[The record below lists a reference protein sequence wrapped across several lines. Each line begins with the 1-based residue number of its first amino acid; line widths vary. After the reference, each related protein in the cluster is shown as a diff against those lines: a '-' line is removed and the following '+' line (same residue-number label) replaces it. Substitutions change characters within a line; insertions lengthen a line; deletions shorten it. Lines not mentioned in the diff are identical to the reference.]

1 MEERRPTPEEML
13 ERAALEEAR
22 AGRGRLKIFF
32 GAAPG
37 VGKTYAMLEAA
48 RARKRQGADVV
59 IGLVETHGRRD
70 TEALTEGLE
79 LLPSKSID
87 HRGVTLREFDL
98 DGALVRHPELLLLDE
113 LAHTNAPGSR
123 HLRRWQDV
131 IELIEDGV
139 DVYTTLNVQ
148 HVESLNDVVAQI
160 TGVHVQETVPDST
173 LDLADEI
180 ELVDLPPD
188 DLLERLREG
197 KIYIPAQAER
207 ASRNFFR
214 KGNLIALRELALRKT
229 AERVDAQAVEWKR
242 EQGIEEPLPTRE
254 RILVAVNHR
263 QQSADVVR
271 SGRRMASS
279 LHAPWIA
286 LAVETPAFDRLPEE
300 VRDRVSEHL
309 ALAEGLGAERLVV
322 RGERVSDEILAVARE
337 RNITRIVIG
346 KPTHARWRDWIR
358 GSLIDELV
366 RGSAGVEVVVTSG
379 EKSEREPK
387 RIFGSRRRSR
397 PAEYAWALVPVLSS
411 TLICWV
417 TRPIFNLA
425 DQAMVYLLGVL
436 IAASA
441 LPRGPSLLA
450 AVASVA
456 ALDFCFVPPYF
467 TFAVGDLR
475 YVITFAVM
483 LIVGLSVSRRTV
495 LIREQAEAARQRE
508 RRTAALFAMSREFSV
523 EDEANAIA
531 RTALTHVRDLTESD
545 AVVLLARDGKELV
558 PLAGEAT
565 GLFGTQ
571 RELAVARWVFEH
583 GRPAGYGT
591 DTLPASETV
600 FLPLVGASGTIG
612 VFGVAL
618 GQRKADPSPS
628 LRQLLETFVAQTA
641 LALERVLLREETS
654 RAKLAI
660 ETERLRNDLLSTVSH
675 DLRTP
680 LASITGAAGVLL
692 EKSAPLDEEERREL
706 LETVKEES
714 ERLNRLVGNL
724 LDLTRIE
731 SGNLR
736 IRKEWV
742 PIEEVVHSAIGRLS
756 ERLADHRVLT
766 ELPEAVL
773 LAPIDPVLI
782 EQVLVN
788 LLENAAKY
796 SPARSTITV
805 RAEAAQDAVVCEVM
819 DEGRGIPHGEEQKI
833 FEKFYRVADGRRA
846 EGAGLGLTVC
856 QAILRAH
863 GGTIQA
869 ENRREGGALF
879 RFSLPITG
887 ETPLVDTEWEE
898 VRS

>member
-1 MEERRPTPEEML
+1 MEERRPSPEQML

-22 AGRGRLKIFF
+22 AGRGQLRIFF

-48 RARKRQGADVV
+48 RARKRQGADLVV
-59 IGLVETHGRRD
+59 GLVEAHGRRE
-70 TEALTEGLE
+70 TESLLEGLE
-79 LLPSKSID
+79 VLPPLSIE
-87 HRGVTLREFDL
+87 HRGVRLREFDL
-98 DGALVRHPELLLLDE
+98 DGALGRHPGLILVDE

-131 IELIEDGV
+131 VELIESGV

-148 HVESLNDVVAQI
+148 HVESLNDVVAQV
-160 TGVHVQETVPDST
+160 TGVHVQETVPDSI

-180 ELVDLPPD
+180 ELVDLSPD
-188 DLLERLREG
+188 DLLDRLRQG
-197 KIYIPAQAER
+197 KVYIPAQAER
-207 ASRNFFR
+207 AMRNFFR

-254 RILVAVNHR
+254 RILVAVNHA

-271 SGRRMASS
+271 SGRRMAAS
-279 LHAPWIA
+279 LRAPWIA

-346 KPTHARWRDWIR
+346 KPTHPRWRDWIR
-358 GSLIDELV
+358 GSLVDELV
-366 RGSAGVEVVVTSG
+366 RGSEGVELVVTSG
-379 EKSEREPK
+379 EKGERERK
-387 RIFGSRRRSR
+387 RLLSRRRSR
-397 PAEYAWALVPVLSS
+397 PAEYLWALVPVLSS
-411 TLICWV
+411 TIICWV
-417 TRPIFNLA
+417 TRPVFNLA

-467 TFAVGDLR
+467 TFAVGDMR
-475 YVITFAVM
+475 YVITFVVM

-508 RRTAALFAMSREFSV
+508 RRTAALFAMSREFTV
-523 EDEANAIA
+523 EDEAGAIA
-531 RTALTHVRDLTESD
+531 RTALTNVRDLTESE
-545 AVVLLARDGKELV
+545 AVVLLARDGKELL
-558 PLAGEAT
+558 PLAGETT
-565 GLFGTQ
+565 GIFGTQ

-591 DTLPASETV
+591 DTLPASDTL
-600 FLPLVGASGTIG
+600 FLPLIGAAGTIG

-618 GQRKADPSPS
+618 GQRKVDPSPS

-654 RAKLAI
+654 HAKLAI

-692 EKSAPLDEEERREL
+692 EKSAPLDEDERREL

-731 SGNLR
+731 SGTMH

-742 PIEEVVHSAIGRLS
+742 PVEEVVHSAIGRLA
-756 ERLADHRVLT
+756 ERLADHRVAT
-766 ELPEAVL
+766 DLPEAVL
-773 LAPIDPVLI
+773 LVPIDPVLI

-805 RAEAAQDAVVCEVM
+805 RAAAAQDAIVCEVM

-856 QAILRAH
+856 QAIVRAH

-879 RFSLPITG
+879 RFSLPVEG
-887 ETPLVDTEWEE
+887 PTPRVDPTNDGM
-898 VRS
+898 RA